1 MKVYSRE
8 GIEYWVLKLEEYFVY
23 RVKEIKKGKNVW

>member
-1 MKVYSRE
+1 MKVHSRE
-8 GIEYWVLKLEEYFVY
+8 GIEHWALKPEEYSVH